1 MEQAMLWITVFGII
15 VIPLIGWLINTLITK
30 KIDNLE
36 LSRKED
42 KDLFFNR
49 LDSVKDLLNTQ
60 YVRKDLYQQAL
71 EYHQKE
77 VDGKF
82 NSLVE
87 SINKM
92 DKDVKEKFDEVK
104 DLINEKFNGQKQ
116 GGNHGN

>member
-1 MEQAMLWITVFGII
+1 MLWVTIFGII
-15 VIPLIGWLINTLITK
+15 IIPLIGWVFNTLITR
-30 KIDNLE
+30 KIDECNTHLE
-36 LSRKED
+36 NTDKRIEAYKES
-42 KDLFFNR
+42 FFNR
-49 LDSVKDLLNTQ
+49 LDAVKSFGNET
-60 YVRKDLYQQAL
+60 YVKKEMYEQAM

-104 DLINEKFNGQKQ
+104 DLINEKFNGKNK
-116 GGNHGN
+116 GV